1 MPDSPSRVIKTQ
13 PSPTTPPK
21 PKRSGSVAPRSVRGR
36 IAAGV
41 LIIIPLAVTM
51 ILIRYVYDAA
61 LAVGVWLVYWVL
73 TAAHV
78 LIQFEGEPKV
88 IDPANAEFRE
98 KAVAVVLTILML
110 YLMGWLGTNVVG
122 RRLIS
127 FVESLLAP
135 IPLVASIYSSIK
147 RMVEALSGAGKDG
160 GADQR
165 AVLVDFPHENM
176 KAVAL
181 MTNVITDR
189 TTGGQYA
196 TVFVPTTPNPTSGYM
211 VLVPIDRITYTD
223 WSLEEAISMILSS
236 GAGASTEATFTPSA
250 GRQAGG
256 GAESKA
262 NKSKSGQSQGPSGA
276 DKPA

>member
-1 MPDSPSRVIKTQ
+1 MPDNSSQAIKPQ
-13 PSPTTPPK
+13 PSTTPTPK
-21 PKRSGSVAPRSVRGR
+21 PKRPGSVAPRSIRGR

-61 LAVGVWLVYWVL
+61 LSIGVWLVYWVL
-73 TAAHV
+73 TAAHLV
-78 LIQFEGEPKV
+78 TTFEGEPKV

-122 RRLIS
+122 RRLIA
-127 FVESLLAP
+127 FVESLLER
-135 IPLVASIYSSIK
+135 IPLVASIYSAIK
-147 RMVEALSGAGKDG
+147 RMVDALSGAGKDG
-160 GADQR
+160 WADQR

-189 TTGGQYA
+189 TSGKQYA

-211 VLVPIDRITYTD
+211 ELVPLDRITFTD
-223 WSLEEAISMILSS
+223 WSLEEALSMILSS
-236 GAGASTEATFTPSA
+236 GAGARTEVTFTPSA
-250 GRQAGG
+250 GRPVGG
-256 GAESKA
+256 GMK
-262 NKSKSGQSQGPSGA
+262 NKPKKPQSGQWPGPSGA
-276 DKPA
+276 NKPV

>member
-1 MPDSPSRVIKTQ
+1 MSDTPSSSTKL
-13 PSPTTPPK
+13 PTSIPVPPK
-21 PKRSGSVAPRSVRGR
+21 PKRTGSVAPRSIRGR

-73 TAAHV
+73 TAVHFV
-78 LIQFEGEPKV
+78 FTFEGDPKL

-98 KAVAVVLTILML
+98 KAVAVVLTVLML
-110 YLMGWLGTNVVG
+110 YLLGWLGTNVVG
-122 RRLIS
+122 LRLIT
-127 FVESLLAP
+127 FVESLFER
-135 IPLVASIYSSIK
+135 IPLVASVYSAIK
-147 RMVEALSGAGKDG
+147 RMVAALSGTGKDQ
-160 GADQR
+160 GAEQR

-189 TTGGQYA
+189 TSGKQYA

-211 VLVPIDRITYTD
+211 ELVPLDRITYTD
-223 WSLEEAISMILSS
+223 WSLEEALSMILSS
-236 GAGASTEATFTPSA
+236 GAGSRTEVTFTPFSSRPASA
-250 GRQAGG
+250 RRGDRKQPTAPQPSPPDTG
-256 GAESKA
+256 K
-262 NKSKSGQSQGPSGA
+262 QS
-276 DKPA
+276 